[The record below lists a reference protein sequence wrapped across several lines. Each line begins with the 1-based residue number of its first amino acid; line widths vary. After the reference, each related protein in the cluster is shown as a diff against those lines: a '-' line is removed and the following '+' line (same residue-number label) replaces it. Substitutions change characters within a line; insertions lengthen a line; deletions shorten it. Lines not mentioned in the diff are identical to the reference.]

1 MADTLDQIAQRIRHR
16 MMSIEQMDAY
26 GRTKTDDPCGLHNPP
41 EVHCGFCQWEL
52 FSQALRAILEAR
64 ADALRDAADAFEALS
79 KRRDILPPT
88 FGEVAQSLR
97 ARATEASKGGQ

>member
-1 MADTLDQIAQRIRHR
+1 VADTLDQIAEHVEAMNRDCVPSCEHCRRQRIAA
-16 MMSIEQMDAY
+16 I
-26 GRTKTDDPCGLHNPP
+26 LH
-41 EVHCGFCQWEL
+41 
-52 FSQALRAILEAR
+52 ALREAR